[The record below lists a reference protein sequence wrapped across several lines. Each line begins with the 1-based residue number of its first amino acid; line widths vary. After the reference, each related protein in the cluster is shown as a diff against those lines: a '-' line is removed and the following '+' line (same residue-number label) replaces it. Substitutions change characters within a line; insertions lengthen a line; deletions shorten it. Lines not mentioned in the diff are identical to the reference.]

1 MKKFIFTLGTTAIL
15 SAGFV
20 GAASASTSGTYHV
33 EKGDTLW
40 KIAQKHSVSVDEL
53 KDANNLTSNII
64 YPNQEL
70 NVATIKEMTHKVQQG
85 NTLWSISQQY
95 GVTVDQIKEWNGLTS
110 DLIYP
115 GEQLKIQSPNGQAQ
129 QSSPSVAKAAP
140 EAQQAQAP
148 AEQTQ
153 TEQQQA
159 QAEQAQTEQQQAQ
172 AEQAQKEQQQAQA
185 EQAQKEQQQAQAEQ
199 AQKEQQQ
206 AQAEQAQKEQQ
217 QAQAEQAQKEQQ
229 QAQAEQA
236 QTEQQ
241 QAQAEQAQ
249 KQQQPAESSQQASG
263 KSMTVEATAYT
274 ANCAGCSGTTAT
286 GVDLKANPNQKVI
299 AVDPSVIPLG
309 SKVYVEGYGEAVAAD
324 TGGAIKGNRID
335 VFVPSEGDAQQ
346 FGRKSVKITV
356 MN

>member
-40 KIAQKHSVSVDEL
+40 KVAQKHSVSVDEL

-95 GVTVDQIKEWNGLTS
+95 GVTVDQIKEWNGLKS

-115 GEQLKIQSPNGQAQ
+115 GEQLKIQSPNGQSQ
-129 QSSPSVAKAAP
+129 QSSPSVAQAAP

-153 TEQQQA
+153 E
-159 QAEQAQTEQQQAQ
+159 EQQQAQ

-199 AQKEQQQ
+199 AQKE
-206 AQAEQAQKEQQ
+206 
-217 QAQAEQAQKEQQ
+217 
-229 QAQAEQA
+229 
-236 QTEQQ
+236 
-241 QAQAEQAQ
+241 
-249 KQQQPAESSQQASG
+249 QQPAESSQQASG

>member
-40 KIAQKHSVSVDEL
+40 KVAQKHSVSVDEL

-95 GVTVDQIKEWNGLTS
+95 GVTVDQIKEWNGLKS

-129 QSSPSVAKAAP
+129 QSSPSVAQAAP
-140 EAQQAQAP
+140 AAQQAQAP

-153 TEQQQA
+153 E
-159 QAEQAQTEQQQAQ
+159 EQQQAQ

-206 AQAEQAQKEQQ
+206 AQAEQAQKE
-217 QAQAEQAQKEQQ
+217 
-229 QAQAEQA
+229 
-236 QTEQQ
+236 
-241 QAQAEQAQ
+241 
-249 KQQQPAESSQQASG
+249 QQPAESSQQASG

>member
-40 KIAQKHSVSVDEL
+40 KVAQKHSVSVDEL

-95 GVTVDQIKEWNGLTS
+95 GVTVDQIKEWNGLKS

-129 QSSPSVAKAAP
+129 QSSPSVAQAAP

-153 TEQQQA
+153 E
-159 QAEQAQTEQQQAQ
+159 EQQQAQ

-217 QAQAEQAQKEQQ
+217 QAQAEQAQK
-229 QAQAEQA
+229 
-236 QTEQQ
+236 EQQ

>member
-40 KIAQKHSVSVDEL
+40 KVAQKHSVSVDEL

-95 GVTVDQIKEWNGLTS
+95 GVTVDQIKEWNGLKS

-115 GEQLKIQSPNGQAQ
+115 GEQLKIQSPNGQTQ
-129 QSSPSVAKAAP
+129 QSSPSVAQAAP

-153 TEQQQA
+153 EEQQQA
-159 QAEQAQTEQQQAQ
+159 QV
-172 AEQAQKEQQQAQA
+172 EQAQKEQQQAQA

-199 AQKEQQQ
+199 AQKE
-206 AQAEQAQKEQQ
+206 
-217 QAQAEQAQKEQQ
+217 
-229 QAQAEQA
+229 
-236 QTEQQ
+236 
-241 QAQAEQAQ
+241 
-249 KQQQPAESSQQASG
+249 QQPAESSQQASG

-286 GVDLKANPNQKVI
+286 GVNLKANPNQKVI

-335 VFVPSEGDAQQ
+335 VFVPAEGDAQQ

>member
-40 KIAQKHSVSVDEL
+40 KVAQKNSVSVDEL

-95 GVTVDQIKEWNGLTS
+95 GVTVDQIKEWNGLKS

-115 GEQLKIQSPNGQAQ
+115 GEQLKIQSPNGQVQ
-129 QSSPSVAKAAP
+129 QSSPSVAQAAP

-148 AEQTQ
+148 AEQ
-153 TEQQQA
+153 A
-159 QAEQAQTEQQQAQ
+159 QKEQQQAQ

-236 QTEQQ
+236 QKE
-241 QAQAEQAQ
+241 
-249 KQQQPAESSQQASG
+249 QQPAESSQQASG

-335 VFVPSEGDAQQ
+335 VFVPAEGDAQQ

>member
-1 MKKFIFTLGTTAIL
+1 M
-15 SAGFV
+15 
-20 GAASASTSGTYHV
+20 
-33 EKGDTLW
+33 
-40 KIAQKHSVSVDEL
+40 SVDEL

-95 GVTVDQIKEWNGLTS
+95 GVTVDQIKEWNGLKS

-115 GEQLKIQSPNGQAQ
+115 GEQLKIQSPNGQSQ
-129 QSSPSVAKAAP
+129 QSSPSVAQAAP

-153 TEQQQA
+153 E
-159 QAEQAQTEQQQAQ
+159 EQQQAQ

-217 QAQAEQAQKEQQ
+217 
-229 QAQAEQA
+229 
-236 QTEQQ
+236 
-241 QAQAEQAQ
+241 
-249 KQQQPAESSQQASG
+249 PAESSQQANG

>member
-40 KIAQKHSVSVDEL
+40 KVAQKHSVSVDEL

-95 GVTVDQIKEWNGLTS
+95 GVTVDQIKEWNGLKS

-129 QSSPSVAKAAP
+129 QSSPSVAQAAP
-140 EAQQAQAP
+140 ETQQAQAP
-148 AEQTQ
+148 
-153 TEQQQA
+153 
-159 QAEQAQTEQQQAQ
+159 

-185 EQAQKEQQQAQAEQ
+185 EQAQK
-199 AQKEQQQ
+199 
-206 AQAEQAQKEQQ
+206 
-217 QAQAEQAQKEQQ
+217 
-229 QAQAEQA
+229 
-236 QTEQQ
+236 
-241 QAQAEQAQ
+241 AQ

>member
-40 KIAQKHSVSVDEL
+40 KVAQKHSVSVDEL

-95 GVTVDQIKEWNGLTS
+95 GVTVDQIKEWNGLKS

-129 QSSPSVAKAAP
+129 QSSPSVAQAAP

-148 AEQTQ
+148 AEQ
-153 TEQQQA
+153 A
-159 QAEQAQTEQQQAQ
+159 QEEQQQAQ
-172 AEQAQKEQQQAQA
+172 AEQAQKE
-185 EQAQKEQQQAQAEQ
+185 
-199 AQKEQQQ
+199 
-206 AQAEQAQKEQQ
+206 
-217 QAQAEQAQKEQQ
+217 
-229 QAQAEQA
+229 
-236 QTEQQ
+236 
-241 QAQAEQAQ
+241 
-249 KQQQPAESSQQASG
+249 QQQPAESSQQASG

>member
-40 KIAQKHSVSVDEL
+40 KVAQKHSVSVDEL

-95 GVTVDQIKEWNGLTS
+95 GVTVDQIKEWNGLKS

-129 QSSPSVAKAAP
+129 QSSPSVAQAAP

-153 TEQQQA
+153 EEQQQA
-159 QAEQAQTEQQQAQ
+159 QAEQTQEEQQQAQ

-206 AQAEQAQKEQQ
+206 AQAQ
-217 QAQAEQAQKEQQ
+217 QAQQ
-229 QAQAEQA
+229 
-236 QTEQQ
+236 
-241 QAQAEQAQ
+241 
-249 KQQQPAESSQQASG
+249 QQQPAEPSQQASG

-335 VFVPSEGDAQQ
+335 VFVPAEGDAQQ

>member
-40 KIAQKHSVSVDEL
+40 KVAQKHSVSVDEL

-95 GVTVDQIKEWNGLTS
+95 GVTVDQIKEWNGLKS

-129 QSSPSVAKAAP
+129 QSSPSVAQAAP

-153 TEQQQA
+153 E
-159 QAEQAQTEQQQAQ
+159 EQQQAQ
-172 AEQAQKEQQQAQA
+172 AEQAQK
-185 EQAQKEQQQAQAEQ
+185 
-199 AQKEQQQ
+199 
-206 AQAEQAQKEQQ
+206 
-217 QAQAEQAQKEQQ
+217 
-229 QAQAEQA
+229 
-236 QTEQQ
+236 EQQ

>member
-40 KIAQKHSVSVDEL
+40 KVAQKHSVSVDEL

-95 GVTVDQIKEWNGLTS
+95 GVTVDQIKEWNGLKS

-129 QSSPSVAKAAP
+129 QSSPSVAQAAP

-153 TEQQQA
+153 EEQQQAQVEQAQKEQQQA
-159 QAEQAQTEQQQAQ
+159 QAEQAQKEQQQAQ
-172 AEQAQKEQQQAQA
+172 VEQAQKEQQQAQA

-199 AQKEQQQ
+199 AQKE
-206 AQAEQAQKEQQ
+206 
-217 QAQAEQAQKEQQ
+217 
-229 QAQAEQA
+229 
-236 QTEQQ
+236 
-241 QAQAEQAQ
+241 
-249 KQQQPAESSQQASG
+249 QQPAESSQQASG

-335 VFVPSEGDAQQ
+335 VFVPAEGDAQQ

>member
-40 KIAQKHSVSVDEL
+40 KVAQKHSVSVDEL

-95 GVTVDQIKEWNGLTS
+95 GVTVDQIKEWNGLKS

-115 GEQLKIQSPNGQAQ
+115 GEQLKIQSPNDQAQ
-129 QSSPSVAKAAP
+129 QSSPSVAQAAP
-140 EAQQAQAP
+140 EAQQAQTP

-153 TEQQQA
+153 EEQQQA
-159 QAEQAQTEQQQAQ
+159 QAEQTQEEQQQAQ

-206 AQAEQAQKEQQ
+206 AQAEQAQKE
-217 QAQAEQAQKEQQ
+217 
-229 QAQAEQA
+229 
-236 QTEQQ
+236 
-241 QAQAEQAQ
+241 
-249 KQQQPAESSQQASG
+249 QQPAESSQQASG

>member
-40 KIAQKHSVSVDEL
+40 KVAQKHSVSVDEL

-95 GVTVDQIKEWNGLTS
+95 GVTVDQIKEWNGLKS

-129 QSSPSVAKAAP
+129 
-140 EAQQAQAP
+140 
-148 AEQTQ
+148 
-153 TEQQQA
+153 
-159 QAEQAQTEQQQAQ
+159 
-172 AEQAQKEQQQAQA
+172 QAQKEQQQAQA

-199 AQKEQQQ
+199 AQK
-206 AQAEQAQKEQQ
+206 
-217 QAQAEQAQKEQQ
+217 
-229 QAQAEQA
+229 
-236 QTEQQ
+236 EQQ

-324 TGGAIKGNRID
+324 TG
-335 VFVPSEGDAQQ
+335 
-346 FGRKSVKITV
+346 
-356 MN
+356 

>member
-40 KIAQKHSVSVDEL
+40 KVAQKHSVSVDEL

-95 GVTVDQIKEWNGLTS
+95 GVTVDQIKEWNGLKS

-129 QSSPSVAKAAP
+129 QSSPSVAQAAP
-140 EAQQAQAP
+140 ETQQAQAP
-148 AEQTQ
+148 AEQSQ
-153 TEQQQA
+153 EEQQQA
-159 QAEQAQTEQQQAQ
+159 QTEQD
-172 AEQAQKEQQQAQA
+172 QK
-185 EQAQKEQQQAQAEQ
+185 
-199 AQKEQQQ
+199 
-206 AQAEQAQKEQQ
+206 
-217 QAQAEQAQKEQQ
+217 
-229 QAQAEQA
+229 
-236 QTEQQ
+236 EQQ

>member
-40 KIAQKHSVSVDEL
+40 KVAQKHSVSVDEL

-95 GVTVDQIKEWNGLTS
+95 GVTVDQIKEWNGLKS

-129 QSSPSVAKAAP
+129 QSSPSVAQAAP

-153 TEQQQA
+153 E
-159 QAEQAQTEQQQAQ
+159 EQQQAQ

-217 QAQAEQAQKEQQ
+217 QAQAEQVQKEQQ

-236 QTEQQ
+236 Q
-241 QAQAEQAQ
+241 
-249 KQQQPAESSQQASG
+249 QQQPAESSQQASG

-335 VFVPSEGDAQQ
+335 VFVPAEGDAQQ

>member
-40 KIAQKHSVSVDEL
+40 KVAQKHSVSVDEL

-95 GVTVDQIKEWNGLTS
+95 GVTVDQIKEWNGLKS

-115 GEQLKIQSPNGQAQ
+115 GEQLKIQSPNGQSQ
-129 QSSPSVAKAAP
+129 QSSPSVAQAAP

-153 TEQQQA
+153 EEQQ
-159 QAEQAQTEQQQAQ
+159 
-172 AEQAQKEQQQAQA
+172 QAQKEQQQAQA

-199 AQKEQQQ
+199 VQKEQQQ
-206 AQAEQAQKEQQ
+206 AQAEQAQKE
-217 QAQAEQAQKEQQ
+217 
-229 QAQAEQA
+229 
-236 QTEQQ
+236 
-241 QAQAEQAQ
+241 
-249 KQQQPAESSQQASG
+249 QQPAESSQQASG

>member
-40 KIAQKHSVSVDEL
+40 KVAQKHSVSVDEL

-95 GVTVDQIKEWNGLTS
+95 GVTVDQIKEWNGLKS

-129 QSSPSVAKAAP
+129 QSSPSVAQAAP
-140 EAQQAQAP
+140 ETQQAQAP
-148 AEQTQ
+148 AEQSQ
-153 TEQQQA
+153 EEQQQA
-159 QAEQAQTEQQQAQ
+159 QT
-172 AEQAQKEQQQAQA
+172 EQAQK
-185 EQAQKEQQQAQAEQ
+185 
-199 AQKEQQQ
+199 
-206 AQAEQAQKEQQ
+206 
-217 QAQAEQAQKEQQ
+217 
-229 QAQAEQA
+229 
-236 QTEQQ
+236 EQQ

>member
-40 KIAQKHSVSVDEL
+40 KVAQKHSVSVDEL

-95 GVTVDQIKEWNGLTS
+95 GVTVDQIKEWNGLKS

-129 QSSPSVAKAAP
+129 QSSPSVAQAAP
-140 EAQQAQAP
+140 ETQQAQAP

-153 TEQQQA
+153 EEQQQA
-159 QAEQAQTEQQQAQ
+159 QV
-172 AEQAQKEQQQAQA
+172 EQAQKEQQQAQA

-236 QTEQQ
+236 QKE
-241 QAQAEQAQ
+241 
-249 KQQQPAESSQQASG
+249 QQPAESSQQASG

-286 GVDLKANPNQKVI
+286 GVNLKANPNQKVI

-335 VFVPSEGDAQQ
+335 VFVPAEGDAQQ

>member
-40 KIAQKHSVSVDEL
+40 KVAQKHSVSIDEL

-95 GVTVDQIKEWNGLTS
+95 GVTVDQIKEWNGLKS

-129 QSSPSVAKAAP
+129 QSSPSVAQAAP

-153 TEQQQA
+153 EEQQQA
-159 QAEQAQTEQQQAQ
+159 QVEQTQEEQQQAQ

-217 QAQAEQAQKEQQ
+217 QAQAEQAQKE
-229 QAQAEQA
+229 
-236 QTEQQ
+236 
-241 QAQAEQAQ
+241 
-249 KQQQPAESSQQASG
+249 QQPAESSQQASG

-335 VFVPSEGDAQQ
+335 VFVPAEGDAQQ

>member
-40 KIAQKHSVSVDEL
+40 KVAQKHSVSVDEL

-129 QSSPSVAKAAP
+129 QSSPSVAQAAP

-153 TEQQQA
+153 T
-159 QAEQAQTEQQQAQ
+159 
-172 AEQAQKEQQQAQA
+172 EQAQKEQQQAQA

-236 QTEQQ
+236 QQ
-241 QAQAEQAQ
+241 
-249 KQQQPAESSQQASG
+249 QQQPAESSQQASG

>member
-40 KIAQKHSVSVDEL
+40 KVAQKHSVSIDEL

-70 NVATIKEMTHKVQQG
+70 NVATIKETTHKVQRG

-115 GEQLKIQSPNGQAQ
+115 GEQLKIQSPNGQAP
-129 QSSPSVAKAAP
+129 QSSPSVAQAAP
-140 EAQQAQAP
+140 EAQQSQAP

-153 TEQQQA
+153 TKQQQA
-159 QAEQAQTEQQQAQ
+159 QAAQAQEEQQQAQ

-185 EQAQKEQQQAQAEQ
+185 EQAQKEQQQAQAAQ

-217 QAQAEQAQKEQQ
+217 QAQAEQAQKE
-229 QAQAEQA
+229 
-236 QTEQQ
+236 
-241 QAQAEQAQ
+241 
-249 KQQQPAESSQQASG
+249 QQPAESSQQASG

>member
-40 KIAQKHSVSVDEL
+40 KVAQKHSVSVDEL

-95 GVTVDQIKEWNGLTS
+95 GVTVDQIKEWNGLKS

-129 QSSPSVAKAAP
+129 QSSPSVAQAAP

-153 TEQQQA
+153 EEQQQA
-159 QAEQAQTEQQQAQ
+159 QAEQAQEEQQQAQ

-206 AQAEQAQKEQQ
+206 AQAEQAQKE
-217 QAQAEQAQKEQQ
+217 
-229 QAQAEQA
+229 
-236 QTEQQ
+236 
-241 QAQAEQAQ
+241 
-249 KQQQPAESSQQASG
+249 QQQPAESSQQASG

>member
-40 KIAQKHSVSVDEL
+40 KVAQKHSVSVDEL

-95 GVTVDQIKEWNGLTS
+95 GVTVDQIKEWNGLKS

-129 QSSPSVAKAAP
+129 QSSPSVAQAAP

-153 TEQQQA
+153 E
-159 QAEQAQTEQQQAQ
+159 EQQQAQ

-185 EQAQKEQQQAQAEQ
+185 EQAQKE
-199 AQKEQQQ
+199 
-206 AQAEQAQKEQQ
+206 
-217 QAQAEQAQKEQQ
+217 
-229 QAQAEQA
+229 
-236 QTEQQ
+236 
-241 QAQAEQAQ
+241 
-249 KQQQPAESSQQASG
+249 QQQPAESSQQASG

>member
-40 KIAQKHSVSVDEL
+40 KVAQKHSVSVDEL

-95 GVTVDQIKEWNGLTS
+95 GVTVDQIKEWNGLKS

-129 QSSPSVAKAAP
+129 QSSPSVAQAAP

-153 TEQQQA
+153 E
-159 QAEQAQTEQQQAQ
+159 EQQQAQ

-185 EQAQKEQQQAQAEQ
+185 EQAQKE
-199 AQKEQQQ
+199 
-206 AQAEQAQKEQQ
+206 
-217 QAQAEQAQKEQQ
+217 
-229 QAQAEQA
+229 
-236 QTEQQ
+236 
-241 QAQAEQAQ
+241 
-249 KQQQPAESSQQASG
+249 QQPAESSQQASG

-335 VFVPSEGDAQQ
+335 VFVPAEGDAQQ

>member
-40 KIAQKHSVSVDEL
+40 KVAQKHSVSVDEL

-95 GVTVDQIKEWNGLTS
+95 GVTVDQIKEWNGLKS

-129 QSSPSVAKAAP
+129 QSSPSVAQAAP
-140 EAQQAQAP
+140 ETQQAQAP

-153 TEQQQA
+153 E
-159 QAEQAQTEQQQAQ
+159 EQQQAQ

-185 EQAQKEQQQAQAEQ
+185 EQAQKE
-199 AQKEQQQ
+199 
-206 AQAEQAQKEQQ
+206 
-217 QAQAEQAQKEQQ
+217 
-229 QAQAEQA
+229 
-236 QTEQQ
+236 
-241 QAQAEQAQ
+241 
-249 KQQQPAESSQQASG
+249 QQPAESSQQASG

-286 GVDLKANPNQKVI
+286 GVNLKANPNQKVI

-335 VFVPSEGDAQQ
+335 VFVPAEGDAQQ

>member
-40 KIAQKHSVSVDEL
+40 KVAQKHSVSVDEL

-95 GVTVDQIKEWNGLTS
+95 GVTIDQIKEWNGLKS

-129 QSSPSVAKAAP
+129 QSSPSVARAAP

-153 TEQQQA
+153 EEQQQA
-159 QAEQAQTEQQQAQ
+159 QAEQAQAEQAQKEQQQAQAEQAQKEQQQAQAEQAQQQQQQAQ

-199 AQKEQQQ
+199 AQQ
-206 AQAEQAQKEQQ
+206 
-217 QAQAEQAQKEQQ
+217 
-229 QAQAEQA
+229 
-236 QTEQQ
+236 
-241 QAQAEQAQ
+241 
-249 KQQQPAESSQQASG
+249 QQQPAESSQQASG

>member
-40 KIAQKHSVSVDEL
+40 KVAQKHSVSVDEL

-95 GVTVDQIKEWNGLTS
+95 GVTVDQIKEWNGLKS

-129 QSSPSVAKAAP
+129 QSSPSVAQAAP

-153 TEQQQA
+153 A
-159 QAEQAQTEQQQAQ
+159 EQQQAQ

-185 EQAQKEQQQAQAEQ
+185 EQAQKEQQ
-199 AQKEQQQ
+199 
-206 AQAEQAQKEQQ
+206 
-217 QAQAEQAQKEQQ
+217 
-229 QAQAEQA
+229 
-236 QTEQQ
+236 
-241 QAQAEQAQ
+241 
-249 KQQQPAESSQQASG
+249 PAESSQQANG

>member
-33 EKGDTLW
+33 EKDDTLW
-40 KIAQKHSVSVDEL
+40 KVAQKHSVSVDEL

-95 GVTVDQIKEWNGLTS
+95 GVTVDQIKEWNGLKS

-129 QSSPSVAKAAP
+129 QSSPSVAQATP
-140 EAQQAQAP
+140 EAQQTQAP

-153 TEQQQA
+153 EEQQQA
-159 QAEQAQTEQQQAQ
+159 QAEQTQEEQQQAQ
-172 AEQAQKEQQQAQA
+172 AEQAQK
-185 EQAQKEQQQAQAEQ
+185 
-199 AQKEQQQ
+199 
-206 AQAEQAQKEQQ
+206 
-217 QAQAEQAQKEQQ
+217 
-229 QAQAEQA
+229 
-236 QTEQQ
+236 EQQ

>member
-40 KIAQKHSVSVDEL
+40 KVAQKHSVSVDEL

-95 GVTVDQIKEWNGLTS
+95 GVTVDQIKEWNGLKS

-129 QSSPSVAKAAP
+129 QSSPSVAQAAP
-140 EAQQAQAP
+140 ETQQAQAP

-153 TEQQQA
+153 EEQQQA
-159 QAEQAQTEQQQAQ
+159 QAEQAQKEQQQAQAEQAQ

-199 AQKEQQQ
+199 AQK
-206 AQAEQAQKEQQ
+206 
-217 QAQAEQAQKEQQ
+217 
-229 QAQAEQA
+229 
-236 QTEQQ
+236 EQQ